1 MRMLFDTVDASRA
14 RVTADGY
21 MAAEA
26 RVARTGIQRYTA
38 RELGMD
44 GDPDAVVRV
53 YRPPEEVFSKDAMAS
68 YAHRPVTVD
77 HPSVMVDATNWKQ
90 YAKGSTGDEV
100 VRDGEFVRVPM
111 LLMDANAIIDWQDG
125 RKELSMGY
133 TMDLKLTD
141 GTTDAGEKYD
151 AVQTNL
157 RMNHLALVS
166 RARGG
171 SELRLGDRKLEEPT
185 MELMKITVDGLSVET
200 TEQGAQAISKLT
212 QDLATARKQ
221 VEDATEGHAG
231 ALAAKDK
238 ELAGKD
244 AEIDTLKAKVLS
256 DADLDNMVKDRAD
269 LISVAKQVADKDYTG
284 MSATDIR
291 KTAVA
296 ANLGQAAVDGKSEDY
311 IQARFDILAED
322 AGQDPVRKALR
333 DGSLQH
339 KQTTVDAAHAG
350 MVTDLGNAWKGGT
363 A

>member
-1 MRMLFDTVDASRA
+1 
-14 RVTADGY
+14 
-21 MAAEA
+21 
-26 RVARTGIQRYTA
+26 
-38 RELGMD
+38 
-44 GDPDAVVRV
+44 
-53 YRPPEEVFSKDAMAS
+53 
-68 YAHRPVTVD
+68 
-77 HPSVMVDATNWKQ
+77 
-90 YAKGSTGDEV
+90 
-100 VRDGEFVRVPM
+100 
-111 LLMDANAIIDWQDG
+111 
-125 RKELSMGY
+125 
-133 TMDLKLTD
+133 
-141 GTTDAGEKYD
+141 
-151 AVQTNL
+151 
-157 RMNHLALVS
+157 
-166 RARGG
+166 
-171 SELRLGDRKLEEPT
+171 
-185 MELMKITVDGLSVET
+185 MKITVDGLSVET